1 MSSNNPFA
9 KEKIKCV
16 HCYQEHVSIQC
27 IHCDT
32 EILDDKNFENILDC
46 KGNQL
51 KYVQIYKIKEYIDEL
66 KEEIDRLREE
76 NCHLRYQPGGEGA
89 NEAQTHFKKL
99 AYIQEPRTKECI
111 QECGDVLP
119 CTCSGEPE
127 CYCVCPLTNYRY

>member
-1 MSSNNPFA
+1 MNYNKLLKMSLKVIF
-9 KEKIKCV
+9 EKVIFECV

-51 KYVQIYKIKEYIDEL
+51 TYVQIYKIKEYIDEV

-76 NCHLRYQPGGEGA
+76 NCHLRYRPGGEGA
-89 NEAQTHFKKL
+89 REAQKHFKTL
-99 AYIQEPRTKECI
+99 TFIQEPRTEECIKEC
-111 QECGDVLP
+111 GNVLP

-127 CYCVCPLTNYRY
+127 CY